1 LLMKLV
7 ILKLTVLVV
16 IAALISPVL
25 INSQGVN
32 AQNGDEE
39 VTPSSSEQAT
49 DVTYSYVAQPGDS
62 YTKLARKAVQTYG
75 AKHNVNVSQAGIIF
89 AETNLA
95 RQAGSPQLNI
105 SQKVD
110 IKESVVKDWVD
121 KATRLSDAQKA
132 AWGHYIQFVNFDTSQ
147 VGEAK

>member
-1 LLMKLV
+1 MKFAV
-7 ILKLTVLVV
+7 IKLTVLVLV
-16 IAALISPVL
+16 AAIISPIV
-25 INSQGVN
+25 INNRSVY

-39 VTPSSSEQAT
+39 VTPSAQEQSAN
-49 DVTYSYVAQPGDS
+49 VSYSYVAQPGDS

-75 AKHNVNVSQAGIIF
+75 AKYSVDISQAGIIF
-89 AETNLA
+89 AETNLSQ
-95 RQAGSPQLNI
+95 QAGSPQLNI

>member
-1 LLMKLV
+1 MKFAV
-7 ILKLTVLVV
+7 IKLTVLVLV
-16 IAALISPVL
+16 AAIISPIV
-25 INSQGVN
+25 INNRSVY

-39 VTPSSSEQAT
+39 VTPSAQEQAT